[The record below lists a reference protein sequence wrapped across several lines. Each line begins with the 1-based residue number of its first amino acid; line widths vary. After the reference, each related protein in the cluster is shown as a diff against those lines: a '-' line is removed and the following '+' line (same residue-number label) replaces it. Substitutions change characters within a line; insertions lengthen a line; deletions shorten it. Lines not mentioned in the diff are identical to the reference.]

1 MKVSSKAEYGILAMV
16 DLALHTQSG
25 PVKIREVAERQD
37 IPKKYLEQV
46 LLDLKRGGLVGSNR
60 GKNGGYYL
68 DGDDEEITVL
78 DILELLEEQISFVE
92 KGRDRPEFLRA
103 FWEEQNEKLREQLSV
118 PLAEIVRRKEETDDE
133 VMYHI

>member
-16 DLALHTQSG
+16 DLALHGQTG
-25 PVKIREVAERQD
+25 PVKIREIAERQD

-68 DGDDEEITVL
+68 NGDPGEVTVF
-78 DILELLEEQISFVE
+78 DILELLEERISFVE
-92 KGRDRPEFLRA
+92 QGRDRPDFLQA
-103 FWEEQNEKLREQLSV
+103 FWNEQNEQLRDQLDV
-118 PLAEIVRRKEETDDE
+118 PLTEILRRKEESEDE